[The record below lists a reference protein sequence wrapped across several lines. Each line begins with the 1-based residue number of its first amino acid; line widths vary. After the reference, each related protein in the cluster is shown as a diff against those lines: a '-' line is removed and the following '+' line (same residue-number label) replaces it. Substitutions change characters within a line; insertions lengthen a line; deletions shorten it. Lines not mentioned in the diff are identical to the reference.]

1 MMLSRKKKIFIII
14 FVGLIMSIAMFIVLF
29 RQKEQESMIK
39 EEVQKTEEVATLEEV
54 VTLQKSKTD
63 AEAAANEFADNS
75 AAKLRVLSATP
86 LYEED
91 GFSVVDMRFNTESG
105 AIRGL
110 AVTKEGSIVI
120 PPNSD
125 YTQNTI
131 DTFGIP
137 DGVIKALQEEV
148 NSRG

>member
-1 MMLSRKKKIFIII
+1 MLSRKKKIFIII

-39 EEVQKTEEVATLEEV
+39 EVVQETEEV
-54 VTLQKSKTD
+54 VTPQKSETD
-63 AEAAANEFADNS
+63 AEAAANEFAENS
-75 AAKLRVLSATP
+75 TTKLRVLSATP

-110 AVTKEGSIVI
+110 AVTKGGSIVI

-125 YTQNTI
+125 YTQETI
-131 DTFGIP
+131 DVFGIP
-137 DGVIKALQEEV
+137 DGVIKTLQEEV
-148 NSRG
+148 SSRG

>member
-1 MMLSRKKKIFIII
+1 MSSQKKKILIII
-14 FVGLIMSIAMFIVLF
+14 IVGLIISITVFIVLF

-39 EEVQKTEEVATLEEV
+39 EVVQETEEV
-54 VTLQKSKTD
+54 VTPQKSETD
-63 AEAAANEFADNS
+63 AEAAANEFAENS
-75 AAKLRVLSATP
+75 TTKLRVLSATP

-105 AIRGL
+105 VIRGL
-110 AVTKEGSIVI
+110 AVTRGGSIVI

-125 YTQNTI
+125 YTQETI
-131 DTFGIP
+131 DVFGIP

-148 NSRG
+148 SSRG

>member
-1 MMLSRKKKIFIII
+1 MSSQKKKILIII
-14 FVGLIMSIAMFIVLF
+14 IVGLIISITVFIVLF

-39 EEVQKTEEVATLEEV
+39 EEVQETEEVVTLEEV
-54 VTLQKSKTD
+54 VALQKSKTD
-63 AEAAANEFADNS
+63 AEAAANEFAENS
-75 AAKLRVLSATP
+75 TTKLRVLSATP

-110 AVTKEGSIVI
+110 AVTRGGSIVI

-125 YTQNTI
+125 YTQETI
-131 DTFGIP
+131 DVFGIP

-148 NSRG
+148 SSRG

>member
-29 RQKEQESMIK
+29 RQEEQESMIK
-39 EEVQKTEEVATLEEV
+39 EVVQETEEV
-54 VTLQKSKTD
+54 VTPQKSETD
-63 AEAAANEFADNS
+63 AEAAANEFAENS
-75 AAKLRVLSATP
+75 TTKLRVLSATP

-110 AVTKEGSIVI
+110 AVTKGGSIVI

>member
-1 MMLSRKKKIFIII
+1 MLSRKKKIFIII
-14 FVGLIMSIAMFIVLF
+14 IVGLIILTTMSVLLF
-29 RQKEQESMIK
+29 RQKEQESIIK
-39 EEVQKTEEVATLEEV
+39 EVVQETEEV
-54 VTLQKSKTD
+54 VTPQKSETD
-63 AEAAANEFADNS
+63 AEAAANEFAENS
-75 AAKLRVLSATP
+75 TTKLRVLSATP

-110 AVTKEGSIVI
+110 AVTKGGSIVI

>member
-1 MMLSRKKKIFIII
+1 MLSRKKKIFIII

>member
-1 MMLSRKKKIFIII
+1 MLSRKKKIFIII
-14 FVGLIMSIAMFIVLF
+14 IVGLIISITVFIVLF

-39 EEVQKTEEVATLEEV
+39 EDVQETEEVVTLEKV

-63 AEAAANEFADNS
+63 AEAAANEFAENS
-75 AAKLRVLSATP
+75 TAKLRVLSVTP

-110 AVTKEGSIVI
+110 AITRGGSIVI

-125 YTQNTI
+125 YTQETI
-131 DTFGIP
+131 DVFGIP

-148 NSRG
+148 SSRG

>member
-1 MMLSRKKKIFIII
+1 MLSRKKKIFIII

-148 NSRG
+148 NNRG

>member
-1 MMLSRKKKIFIII
+1 MLSRKKKIFIII

-29 RQKEQESMIK
+29 RQKEQESIIK
-39 EEVQKTEEVATLEEV
+39 EVVQETEEV
-54 VTLQKSKTD
+54 VTPQKSETD
-63 AEAAANEFADNS
+63 AEAAANEFAENS
-75 AAKLRVLSATP
+75 TTKLRVLSATP

-105 AIRGL
+105 VIRGL
-110 AVTKEGSIVI
+110 AVTRGGSIVI

-125 YTQNTI
+125 YTQETI
-131 DTFGIP
+131 DVFGIP

-148 NSRG
+148 SSRG

>member
-1 MMLSRKKKIFIII
+1 MLSRKKKIFIII

-29 RQKEQESMIK
+29 RQEEQESMIK
-39 EEVQKTEEVATLEEV
+39 EVVQETEEV
-54 VTLQKSKTD
+54 VTPQKSETD
-63 AEAAANEFADNS
+63 AEAAANEFAENS
-75 AAKLRVLSATP
+75 TTKLRVLSATP

-110 AVTKEGSIVI
+110 AVTKGGSIVI

>member
-1 MMLSRKKKIFIII
+1 MLSQKKKILIII
-14 FVGLIMSIAMFIVLF
+14 IVGLIILTTMSVLLF
-29 RQKEQESMIK
+29 RQKEQESIIK
-39 EEVQKTEEVATLEEV
+39 EVVQETEEV
-54 VTLQKSKTD
+54 VTPQKSETD
-63 AEAAANEFADNS
+63 AEAAANEFAENS
-75 AAKLRVLSATP
+75 TTKLRVLSATP

-110 AVTKEGSIVI
+110 AVTRGGSIVI

-125 YTQNTI
+125 YTQETI
-131 DTFGIP
+131 DVFGIP

-148 NSRG
+148 SSRG

>member
-1 MMLSRKKKIFIII
+1 MSSQKKKIFIII
-14 FVGLIMSIAMFIVLF
+14 IVGLIIVTTASILLS
-29 RQKEQESMIK
+29 RQEEQESMIK
-39 EEVQKTEEVATLEEV
+39 EVVQETEEV
-54 VTLQKSKTD
+54 VTPQKSETD
-63 AEAAANEFADNS
+63 AEAAANEFAENS
-75 AAKLRVLSATP
+75 TTKLRVLSATP

-110 AVTKEGSIVI
+110 AVTKGGSIVI

>member
-1 MMLSRKKKIFIII
+1 MLSRKKKIFIII
-14 FVGLIMSIAMFIVLF
+14 IVGLIILTTMSVLLF
-29 RQKEQESMIK
+29 RRKEQESIIK
-39 EEVQKTEEVATLEEV
+39 EVVQETEEV
-54 VTLQKSKTD
+54 VTPQKSETD
-63 AEAAANEFADNS
+63 AEAAANEFAENS
-75 AAKLRVLSATP
+75 TTKLRVLSATP

-110 AVTKEGSIVI
+110 AVTKGGSIVI

>member
-1 MMLSRKKKIFIII
+1 MSSQKKKIFIII
-14 FVGLIMSIAMFIVLF
+14 IVGLIILTTMSVLLF
-29 RQKEQESMIK
+29 RQKEQESIIK
-39 EEVQKTEEVATLEEV
+39 EVVQETEEV
-54 VTLQKSKTD
+54 VTPQKSETD
-63 AEAAANEFADNS
+63 AEAAANEFAENS
-75 AAKLRVLSATP
+75 TTKLRVLSATP

-105 AIRGL
+105 VIRGL
-110 AVTKEGSIVI
+110 AVTRGGSIVI

>member
-1 MMLSRKKKIFIII
+1 MSSQKKKIFIII
-14 FVGLIMSIAMFIVLF
+14 IVGLIILTTMSVLLF
-29 RQKEQESMIK
+29 RRKEQESIIK
-39 EEVQKTEEVATLEEV
+39 EVVQETEEV
-54 VTLQKSKTD
+54 VTPQKSETD
-63 AEAAANEFADNS
+63 AEAAANEFAENS
-75 AAKLRVLSATP
+75 TTKLRVLSATP

-105 AIRGL
+105 VIRGL
-110 AVTKEGSIVI
+110 AITRGGSIVI

>member
-1 MMLSRKKKIFIII
+1 MSSQKKKILIII
-14 FVGLIMSIAMFIVLF
+14 IVGLIISITVFIVLF

-39 EEVQKTEEVATLEEV
+39 EVVQETEEV
-54 VTLQKSKTD
+54 VTPQKSETD
-63 AEAAANEFADNS
+63 AEAAANEFAENS
-75 AAKLRVLSATP
+75 TTKLRVLSATP

-110 AVTKEGSIVI
+110 AVTRGGSIVI

-125 YTQNTI
+125 YTQETI
-131 DTFGIP
+131 DVFGIP

-148 NSRG
+148 SSRG